1 MKIKKHIICLLS
13 LLLIAFS
20 TECYA
25 IDPPA
30 VGVLGITGNDQQ
42 LADHCTEFL
51 TGGLSKIS
59 SIYVVERHK
68 LAQMFSEQELVS
80 NGFVA
85 NLSNKTMQSVGL
97 DYIMLGTINVKS
109 EWTQSSGKRWTVSAD
124 LRLINSSENTGVTVW
139 SGHDVSTSIE
149 TPIEA
154 ADEAIYDCMRQFYEF
169 MPTTGKVFKVV
180 QDKYYIT
187 VGSNYGV
194 HKGDTFTIQE
204 QADAYYD
211 EDTNRV
217 ISIDNVKGE
226 VKVIEVHPDYCIAQ
240 PEDDNFIAKFSFGD
254 VTAVRKICGKPRSWI
269 GSWSNKVKF

>member
-1 MKIKKHIICLLS
+1 MKIKKRIICLLS

-25 IDPPA
+25 YDPPA
-30 VGVLGITGNDQQ
+30 VGVLGMTGNDPQ
-42 LADHCTEFL
+42 LANHCTEFL

-59 SIYVVERHK
+59 SIYVVERYK
-68 LAQMFSEQELVS
+68 LAQMFSEQVLVS
-80 NGFVA
+80 NGFVE

-97 DYIMLGTINVKS
+97 DYIMLGTVDVRSKWIQNAGK
-109 EWTQSSGKRWTVSAD
+109 EWTVTAD
-124 LRLINSSENTGVTVW
+124 LRLISSSENTGVTVW
-139 SGHDVSTSIE
+139 SGHDMSTSFSS
-149 TPIEA
+149 PNEA
-154 ADEAIYDCMRQFYEF
+154 AEEAVYDCMRQFYDF

-194 HKGDTFTIQE
+194 RKGDIFTIQE

-211 EDTNRV
+211 EDTNHV
-217 ISIDNVKGE
+217 ISVDNIKGE
-226 VKVIEVHPDYCIAQ
+226 VKVIEVHSDYCIAQ
-240 PEDDNFIAKFSFGD
+240 PKNDDFIAKFRFGD

-269 GSWSNKVKF
+269 GAWSNKVKF